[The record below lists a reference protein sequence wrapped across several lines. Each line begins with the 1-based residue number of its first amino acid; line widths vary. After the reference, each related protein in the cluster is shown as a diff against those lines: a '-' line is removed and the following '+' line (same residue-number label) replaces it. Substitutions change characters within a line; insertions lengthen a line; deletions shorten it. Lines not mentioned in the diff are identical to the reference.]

1 MKQDKHHD
9 ANPLAMRQDK
19 RHEARLLD
27 MKQAFAMK
35 HCQLPV

>member
-1 MKQDKHHD
+1 MKQDKHHE